1 MTMKQINTL
10 TPKALQQLKELIFN
24 EAVTLAPLA
33 FTLSGSDSYPVYMD
47 NLTKQGHT
55 HKRVY
60 VHHTENNYYMYDSIE
75 ECKQDY
81 KELGYQISYGMM

>member
-1 MTMKQINTL
+1 MKQINTS

-33 FTLSGSDSYPVYMD
+33 FTYSGSDSCPVYMD
-47 NLTKQGHT
+47 NLTKQ
-55 HKRVY
+55 VY
-60 VHHTENNYYMYDSIE
+60 VHHTANNYYMYDSVE

-81 KELGYQISYGMM
+81 KEVGYQISYDLM

>member
-1 MTMKQINTL
+1 MKQINTL

-24 EAVTLAPLA
+24 EAVTLTPLA

-47 NLTKQGHT
+47 RLTKQ
-55 HKRVY
+55 VY
-60 VHHTENNYYMYDSIE
+60 VHHTENNYYMYDSVE

-81 KELGYQISYGMM
+81 KELGYQISYDMM